1 MQRFMF
7 SRVVEH
13 QRQISRGFL
22 SLVPS
27 LSPTT
32 VPAMSRFFPKITA
45 SDSTSSIPFFTPDFI
60 NPKKTLE
67 ESLNNL
73 EGLTCNQAER
83 EMYLFPQINQQRLL
97 NTTGSW
103 NLAVQMHNSSG
114 ESESCERDGLF
125 FKPGTNNEGEIASV
139 VISVPYLIVG
149 FSVFSVLVTQH
160 IKSFHLF
167 QNDFEGYK
175 FWRK

>member
-1 MQRFMF
+1 MF

-27 LSPTT
+27 LSPTA

-97 NTTGSW
+97 NTTGSRFGQ
-103 NLAVQMHNSSG
+103 VKKKNSPY
-114 ESESCERDGLF
+114 EKLF
-125 FKPGTNNEGEIASV
+125 NVCFYI
-139 VISVPYLIVG
+139 
-149 FSVFSVLVTQH
+149 H
-160 IKSFHLF
+160 
-167 QNDFEGYK
+167 
-175 FWRK
+175 FWFRFLELGSSDAQFFRRE

>member
-27 LSPTT
+27 LSPTA

-60 NPKKTLE
+60 NPKKV
-67 ESLNNL
+67 S
-73 EGLTCNQAER
+73 
-83 EMYLFPQINQQRLL
+83 
-97 NTTGSW
+97 GSTIHYPI
-103 NLAVQMHNSSG
+103 M
-114 ESESCERDGLF
+114 
-125 FKPGTNNEGEIASV
+125 I
-139 VISVPYLIVG
+139 
-149 FSVFSVLVTQH
+149 
-160 IKSFHLF
+160 HLS
-167 QNDFEGYK
+167 DSILP
-175 FWRK
+175 